1 MDLGVK
7 EMSEQEIRRLEGYD
21 VKSITRTDARDCYDV
36 ILTPRLRPEVRLRI
50 RKEDLTRLAAV
61 MTFNEDGIW
70 ELNLDKGSL
79 YSSINNGSKEEQRFG
94 YSSGIRY
101 LVSAEI
107 DDEETAHYY
116 GYHKGDE

>member
-1 MDLGVK
+1 M
-7 EMSEQEIRRLEGYD
+7 EEQEIRRLDGYD
-21 VKSITRTDARDCYDV
+21 VKSIRRTDARDCYDV
-36 ILTPRLRPEVRLRI
+36 ILTPRPKPEVRLRI

-79 YSSINNGSKEEQRFG
+79 YSSINKGSKEEQHFG

-107 DDEETAHYY
+107 DDEKTAHYY
-116 GYHKGDE
+116 GYHKGDA